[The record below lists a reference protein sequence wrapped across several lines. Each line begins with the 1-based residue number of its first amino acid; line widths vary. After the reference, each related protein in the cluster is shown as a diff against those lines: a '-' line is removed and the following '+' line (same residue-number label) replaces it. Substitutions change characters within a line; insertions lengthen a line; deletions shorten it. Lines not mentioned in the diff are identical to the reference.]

1 MLIKISDVRDAIEE
15 VWITLLWTKIN
26 KIWYLFRRF
35 CESENMSSFVVS
47 SLEKMK
53 NEEVKKKWCYGF
65 TSPAYWKLGKFVCFK
80 LEYFRT
86 ETHVFKYVINGT

>member
-35 CESENMSSFVVS
+35 FWKWEHVQFRGFQSKKNE
-47 SLEKMK
+47 
-53 NEEVKKKWCYGF
+53 NEEVKKNEKKKKMMLWLYIPGIL
-65 TSPAYWKLGKFVCFK
+65 KIG
-80 LEYFRT
+80 
-86 ETHVFKYVINGT
+86 

>member
-1 MLIKISDVRDAIEE
+1 MLIKVSDARDAIEE

-47 SLEKMK
+47 SLKKNEK
-53 NEEVKKKWCYGF
+53 NEEVKKKLKKMMLWLYIPGIL
-65 TSPAYWKLGKFVCFK
+65 KIG
-80 LEYFRT
+80 
-86 ETHVFKYVINGT
+86 